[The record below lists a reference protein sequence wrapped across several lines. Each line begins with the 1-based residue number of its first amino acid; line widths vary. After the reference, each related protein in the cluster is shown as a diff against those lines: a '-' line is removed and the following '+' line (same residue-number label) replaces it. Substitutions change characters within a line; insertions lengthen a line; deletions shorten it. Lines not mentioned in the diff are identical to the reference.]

1 MNGDISQFQKAR
13 ERAEKGRE
21 RKRPKE
27 TVENDGEDRRQAVKI
42 ASEGEEKM
50 IEHILAS
57 SVIAGGIS
65 ALILMLLA
73 LLAFFL
79 KEM

>member
-1 MNGDISQFQKAR
+1 M
-13 ERAEKGRE
+13 ERGGEGRGL
-21 RKRPKE
+21 KE
-27 TVENDGEDRRQAVKI
+27 AGENDGKDRREAVKT

-79 KEM
+79 REM

>member
-1 MNGDISQFQKAR
+1 
-13 ERAEKGRE
+13 
-21 RKRPKE
+21 
-27 TVENDGEDRRQAVKI
+27 
-42 ASEGEEKM
+42 M